1 MRGWGETAKGATRAA
16 GWHAAHAPIE
26 GREGANSRCSGPS
39 FPADFRPV
47 RVSPPS
53 GRAVR
58 ALCPETAA
66 GEALVAAQSDG

>member
-1 MRGWGETAKGATRAA
+1 MRGWGEAAKGATRAS
-16 GWHAAHAPIE
+16 GRCAAQAPAE
-26 GREGANSRCSGPS
+26 GREGVNSRCAGPS
-39 FPADFRPV
+39 FHADFRPV
-47 RVSPPS
+47 LMPSPS